1 MSPLAQLISLALLVV
16 AALVGRR
23 EARLAALGKVTALG
37 LYLGVDGLWAGPT
50 STGALAVAGAVGVYW
65 ALLVVRSGAPWLA
78 VLLVSQGL
86 QLMVQG
92 AALIGLATASQAL
105 AAVGA
110 ALIVQVVAIASAATM
125 EGSRRFR
132 PRYVSLLGA
141 GER

>member
-1 MSPLAQLISLALLVV
+1 MSPVALLISLVLLVV

-37 LYLGVDGLWAGPT
+37 LYLGVDGLWAGPA
-50 STGALAVAGAVGVYW
+50 SPGALAVAGALGVYW

-78 VLLVSQGL
+78 LLLVTQGL

-92 AALIGLATASQAL
+92 ATLFGLATPAQAL
-105 AAVGA
+105 AAVGG
-110 ALIVQVVAIASAATM
+110 ALVVQVIVIACAATM

-132 PRYVSLLGA
+132 PRYVPLLGA